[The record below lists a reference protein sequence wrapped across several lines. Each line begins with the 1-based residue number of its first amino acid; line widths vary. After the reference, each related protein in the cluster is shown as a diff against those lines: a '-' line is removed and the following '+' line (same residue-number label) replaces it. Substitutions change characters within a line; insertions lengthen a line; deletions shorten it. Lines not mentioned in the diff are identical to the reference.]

1 MKNVIKLTAHSWDSE
16 EFPVLIGTKSIIK
29 AIPFTLRHHDGRKA
43 VVTKIESIGAMVTTT
58 YVTESV
64 EEIYEMCGGDK

>member
-29 AIPFTLRHHDGRKA
+29 AIPLVLKHYDGRSAK
-43 VVTKIESIGAMVTTT
+43 VTKIESMGAMVTTT

-64 EEIYEMCGGDK
+64 EEIYEMSGGDK

>member
-16 EFPVLIGTKSIIK
+16 EFPVLIGTESIIQV
-29 AIPFTLRHHDGRKA
+29 IPFILKRYDGRTA
-43 VVTKIESIGAMVTTT
+43 NVSKIESRGAMVTTT

-64 EEIYEMCGGDK
+64 EEIYEMCNQ